1 MEMLRTLLRY
11 ARPYRAGILL
21 GLGLVVASNVLTVGV
36 PYVLKL
42 GIDAL
47 EGGATSRT
55 LLAYAGAIVGI
66 TVLGGAARYG
76 MRHLLNGFSR
86 RIECDLRDDFFA
98 HLLRLAPDFYAR
110 MHTGE
115 IVSRATNDI
124 QAARQVA
131 GPAIMYLVNTAVVGG
146 LSLALMI
153 WIDARL
159 TAIALIPMA
168 LLPPTMFYFGRE
180 IHDRFEK
187 IQAQFGRI
195 STFVQE
201 NLSGIRIVQAYRQE
215 DAQAA
220 DFEALNREYLT
231 QNLSLAK
238 RWGYFHPTLT
248 LLAGLG
254 AVVVLWLGGRAV
266 MSGRMTVG
274 DFVAFGL
281 YLALLGWPL
290 IALGWVVNLF
300 QRGAASMG
308 RILEV
313 MKETPAIR
321 DAAGAVPL
329 ERARGRIELRNVSFR
344 YPGTERWVL
353 RDVSLS
359 IPAGRTIAI
368 VGATGSGKT
377 SLVRLLPR
385 LYDPTEGQ
393 VLLDGRDIREIRL
406 EDLRRQISLVPQE
419 PFLFSETIE
428 WNVGFALRD
437 GLDPERV
444 RWAAEVAQLA
454 ETIEH
459 DLPRGYAT
467 QLGERGIN
475 LSGGQKQRA
484 TLARAVARHAPILIL
499 DDALSSVDTHTER
512 EILQRLRPVWADR
525 TSVVVSHRV
534 TAVMNADRIFV
545 LEDGRVAEE
554 GTHDELVRRGGVYA
568 TLLRRQL
575 IEETLSDP
583 LEQELRS
590 QVGEPAGE

>member
-1 MEMLRTLLRY
+1 M
-11 ARPYRAGILL
+11 
-21 GLGLVVASNVLTVGV
+21 
-36 PYVLKL
+36 
-42 GIDAL
+42 
-47 EGGATSRT
+47 
-55 LLAYAGAIVGI
+55 
-66 TVLGGAARYG
+66 
-76 MRHLLNGFSR
+76 
-86 RIECDLRDDFFA
+86 
-98 HLLRLAPDFYAR
+98 
-110 MHTGE
+110 
-115 IVSRATNDI
+115 
-124 QAARQVA
+124 
-131 GPAIMYLVNTAVVGG
+131 
-146 LSLALMI
+146 
-153 WIDARL
+153 
-159 TAIALIPMA
+159 
-168 LLPPTMFYFGRE
+168 
-180 IHDRFEK
+180 
-187 IQAQFGRI
+187 
-195 STFVQE
+195 QE

-220 DFEALNREYLT
+220 DFEALNRDYLS

-248 LLAGLG
+248 LLIGLG
-254 AVVVLWLGGRAV
+254 AVAVLWFGGRAV

-281 YLALLGWPL
+281 YLAQLGWPL

-313 MKETPAIR
+313 MNETPAIR
-321 DAAGAVPL
+321 DAVASVPL
-329 ERARGRIELRNVSFR
+329 ERARGEIELRNVSFR

-353 RDVSLS
+353 RQVSLS
-359 IPAGRTIAI
+359 IPAGRTVAI

-377 SLVRLLPR
+377 SLVRLIPR

-393 VLLDGRDIREIRL
+393 VRLDGRDLREIRL

-419 PFLFSETIE
+419 PFLFSETVE

-437 GLDPERV
+437 GVDRERV

-454 ETIEH
+454 ETIEQ

-512 EILQRLRPVWADR
+512 EILRRLRPVWADR
-525 TSVVVSHRV
+525 TSVIVSHRV
-534 TAVMNADRIFV
+534 SAVMNADRIFV

-554 GTHDELVRRGGVYA
+554 GTHAELVRRGGVYA

-590 QVGEPAGE
+590 EVGEPAGE